1 MVPPRADDMQ
11 AGQGGSGMTTPMPK
25 TAFFA
30 GMRGSESPWMHTDG
44 FTKLHIAVA
53 MSCARAFTPTG
64 KPRCHYQIFITPV
77 KTCLNHRWRSIGC
90 MRRFVSYCM
99 SRVRVLRAAGVTPV
113 IVFDGGKLPM
123 KANEEE
129 GRSR

>member
-1 MVPPRADDMQ
+1 
-11 AGQGGSGMTTPMPK
+11 
-25 TAFFA
+25 
-30 GMRGSESPWMHTDG
+30 MHMDG
-44 FTKLHIAVA
+44 FTKLHTVVA

-64 KPRCHYQIFITPV
+64 KPCCHGQVFRIV
-77 KTCLNHRWRSIGC
+77 AKTYPDHQRRSIGC

-99 SRVRVLRAAGVTPV
+99 SRVQVLRAAGVIPV